1 MFGPLIVIYLFL
13 AGAGCGT
20 FVAAVYLSQRARSSA
35 ALRRSLGRVALP
47 SLVVSC
53 GMVAVG
59 AACLML
65 DLGRPELALDVL
77 ANPAGS
83 VLSVGAWALVA
94 FMAAVAA
101 LLACNLRVLGLG
113 HGAVLAVQALGC
125 ASALVV
131 MVYSGLFLSTIWTLP
146 LLASPL
152 VPVLFV
158 LSSASCGIA
167 TAFLAASFVET
178 RHPYRGP
185 LVWLA
190 RIDGGIVVVEA
201 GCLAAFVLLAFAG
214 EETAAAARALAFGEL
229 APVFWG
235 VLAVCG
241 LAVPLVLERF
251 LTHGNS
257 RTQLLWIAALL
268 LVGGF
273 ALRWCIVGAGAYDVT
288 QMPEAL
294 YGLSTFGLT
303 G

>member
-1 MFGPLIVIYLFL
+1 M
-13 AGAGCGT
+13 
-20 FVAAVYLSQRARSSA
+20 YLSQRARSSA

-152 VPVLFV
+152 VPVLFTCSSLSCGAAVMLVLPLPCDADPQPLFARLSRIDGALLALEAVVLTAFMVAAV
-158 LSSASCGIA
+158 LSSAAAQRLLTGDMAPAFWGALAAVGIA
-167 TAFLAASFVET
+167 APFALEAAL
-178 RHPYRGP
+178 RRP
-185 LVWLA
+185 
-190 RIDGGIVVVEA
+190 D
-201 GCLAAFVLLAFAG
+201 
-214 EETAAAARALAFGEL
+214 ARACACI
-229 APVFWG
+229 G
-235 VLAVCG
+235 VL
-241 LAVPLVLERF
+241 VL
-251 LTHGNS
+251 
-257 RTQLLWIAALL
+257 I
-268 LVGGF
+268 GGF
-273 ALRWCIVGAGAYDVT
+273 FLRYCLCTAPFMDIASY
-288 QMPEAL
+288 L
-294 YGLSTFGLT
+294 
-303 G
+303 

>member
-152 VPVLFV
+152 VPVLFTCSSLSCGAAVMLVLPLLCDADPQPLFARLFRIDGALLALEAVVLTAFMVAAAGDV
-158 LSSASCGIA
+158 LSSA
-167 TAFLAASFVET
+167 AAQ
-178 RHPYRGP
+178 R
-185 LVWLA
+185 
-190 RIDGGIVVVEA
+190 
-201 GCLAAFVLLAFAG
+201 LLTG
-214 EETAAAARALAFGEL
+214 DM

-235 VLAVCG
+235 ALAAAG
-241 LAVPLVLERF
+241 
-251 LTHGNS
+251 
-257 RTQLLWIAALL
+257 IAAP
-268 LVGGF
+268 F
-273 ALRWCIVGAGAYDVT
+273 ALEAVLRRPDARACACIGV
-288 QMPEAL
+288 L
-294 YGLSTFGLT
+294 C
-303 G
+303 

>member
-47 SLVVSC
+47 SLVISC

-113 HGAVLAVQALGC
+113 RGAVLAVQALGC

-146 LLASPL
+146 RLASPL
-152 VPVLFV
+152 VPVLFTCSSLSCGAAVMLVLPLLCDADPQPLFARLSRIDGALLALEAVVLTAFMVAAAGDV
-158 LSSASCGIA
+158 LSSAAAQRLLTGDMAPAFWGALAAAGIA
-167 TAFLAASFVET
+167 APFALEAAL
-178 RHPYRGP
+178 RRP
-185 LVWLA
+185 
-190 RIDGGIVVVEA
+190 D
-201 GCLAAFVLLAFAG
+201 
-214 EETAAAARALAFGEL
+214 ARACACI
-229 APVFWG
+229 G
-235 VLAVCG
+235 VL
-241 LAVPLVLERF
+241 VL
-251 LTHGNS
+251 
-257 RTQLLWIAALL
+257 I
-268 LVGGF
+268 GGF
-273 ALRWCIVGAGAYDVT
+273 FLRYCLCTAPFMDIASY
-288 QMPEAL
+288 L
-294 YGLSTFGLT
+294 
-303 G
+303 

>member
-83 VLSVGAWALVA
+83 VLSVGAWALV
-94 FMAAVAA
+94 
-101 LLACNLRVLGLG
+101 
-113 HGAVLAVQALGC
+113 
-125 ASALVV
+125 V

-152 VPVLFV
+152 VPVLFTCSSLSCGAAVMLVLPLLCDADPQPLFARLSRIDGALLALEAVVLTAFMVAAAGDV
-158 LSSASCGIA
+158 LSSAAAQRLLTGDMAPAFWGALAAVGIA
-167 TAFLAASFVET
+167 APFALEAAL
-178 RHPYRGP
+178 RRP
-185 LVWLA
+185 
-190 RIDGGIVVVEA
+190 D
-201 GCLAAFVLLAFAG
+201 
-214 EETAAAARALAFGEL
+214 ARACACI
-229 APVFWG
+229 G
-235 VLAVCG
+235 VL
-241 LAVPLVLERF
+241 VL
-251 LTHGNS
+251 
-257 RTQLLWIAALL
+257 I
-268 LVGGF
+268 GGF
-273 ALRWCIVGAGAYDVT
+273 FLRYCLCTAPFMDIASY
-288 QMPEAL
+288 L
-294 YGLSTFGLT
+294 
-303 G
+303 

>member
-101 LLACNLRVLGLG
+101 LLACNL
-113 HGAVLAVQALGC
+113 AVKALGC

-152 VPVLFV
+152 VPVLFTCSSLSCGAAVMLVLPLPCDADPQPLFARLSRIDGALLALEAVVLTAFMVAAAGDV
-158 LSSASCGIA
+158 LSSA
-167 TAFLAASFVET
+167 AAQ
-178 RHPYRGP
+178 R
-185 LVWLA
+185 
-190 RIDGGIVVVEA
+190 
-201 GCLAAFVLLAFAG
+201 LLTG
-214 EETAAAARALAFGEL
+214 DM

-235 VLAVCG
+235 ALAAAGIAAPFALEAVLRRPDARACACIGV
-241 LAVPLVLERF
+241 LVL
-251 LTHGNS
+251 
-257 RTQLLWIAALL
+257 I
-268 LVGGF
+268 GGF
-273 ALRWCIVGAGAYDVT
+273 FLRYCLCTAPFMDIASY
-288 QMPEAL
+288 L
-294 YGLSTFGLT
+294 
-303 G
+303 

>member
-152 VPVLFV
+152 VPVLFTCSSLSCGAAVMLVLPLLCDADPQPLFARLSRIDGALLALEAVVLTAFMVAAAGDV
-158 LSSASCGIA
+158 LSSA
-167 TAFLAASFVET
+167 AAQ
-178 RHPYRGP
+178 R
-185 LVWLA
+185 
-190 RIDGGIVVVEA
+190 
-201 GCLAAFVLLAFAG
+201 LLTG
-214 EETAAAARALAFGEL
+214 DM

-268 LVGGF
+268 LAGGF

>member
-146 LLASPL
+146 LLCDADPQPL
-152 VPVLFV
+152 FARLSRIDGALLALEAVVLTAFMVAAAGDV
-158 LSSASCGIA
+158 LSSAAAQRLLTGDMAPAFWGALAAVGIA
-167 TAFLAASFVET
+167 APFALEAAL
-178 RHPYRGP
+178 RRP
-185 LVWLA
+185 
-190 RIDGGIVVVEA
+190 D
-201 GCLAAFVLLAFAG
+201 
-214 EETAAAARALAFGEL
+214 ARACACI
-229 APVFWG
+229 G
-235 VLAVCG
+235 VL
-241 LAVPLVLERF
+241 VL
-251 LTHGNS
+251 
-257 RTQLLWIAALL
+257 I
-268 LVGGF
+268 GGF
-273 ALRWCIVGAGAYDVT
+273 FLRYCLCTAPFMDIASY
-288 QMPEAL
+288 L
-294 YGLSTFGLT
+294 
-303 G
+303 